1 MLAHVFGGKTQR
13 RPLRGKSKRN
23 SGIYAGNNIAQNGVM
38 RGITPRICKVYIMS
52 YKTTGALVL
61 REVKFKEADKMLT
74 ILTAD
79 EGKMSVRARGALRK
93 TCKYSAASQL
103 LVFSEMTLFGNK
115 GRWSI
120 TEASTIEE
128 FSGIR
133 NDIERFALGSYF
145 AQLLEAVS
153 DEDSP
158 NPAIL
163 SLGLNALYAL
173 SNNLHQMEKIKAAF
187 ELRLMCL
194 SGYEPMLYGCAECG
208 EVDITQ
214 SFMDI
219 HAGVLKCG
227 NCQNGQNGKIH
238 ELCVASIAAMR
249 HVVGADPKKIF
260 SFSLKGEASGRF
272 FRACEEYLLAQ
283 LDSGF
288 SSLEY
293 WKNLH

>member
-1 MLAHVFGGKTQR
+1 
-13 RPLRGKSKRN
+13 
-23 SGIYAGNNIAQNGVM
+23 M
-38 RGITPRICKVYIMS
+38 RGTIPRADKVYIMS

-74 ILTAD
+74 VLTAD
-79 EGKMSVRARGALRK
+79 EGKLSVRARGVLRK
-93 TCKYSAASQL
+93 TCKYSAAAQL

-120 TEASTIEE
+120 NEASTVEE
-128 FSGIR
+128 FSGLR

-173 SNNLHQMEKIKAAF
+173 SNSMYEPERIKAVF

-194 SGYEPMLYGCAECG
+194 SGYEPLLDGCAECG
-208 EVDITQ
+208 EVDITKI
-214 SFMDI
+214 SLDAY
-219 HAGVLKCG
+219 AGVLQCG
-227 NCQNGQNGKIH
+227 RCRSGQRGRPL
-238 ELCVASIAAMR
+238 ELCSASLDAMR
-249 HVVGADPKKIF
+249 YVVCSDPKKIF
-260 SFSLKGEASGRF
+260 SFSLEGEAAGRF
-272 FRACEEYLLAQ
+272 FRVCEEYLLAQ
-283 LDSGF
+283 LDCSF

-293 WKNLH
+293 WRNLH